1 MTFLSSAGIW
11 LRLQPSQNLVFSFYL
26 DKEAEN
32 IYTCIIIM
40 QGKTRDTIELA
51 WRHPYCHDYICVPLK
66 VYFYAKFK
74 SAPLEGHHLNVMVS
88 AYS

>member
-1 MTFLSSAGIW
+1 
-11 LRLQPSQNLVFSFYL
+11 
-26 DKEAEN
+26 
-32 IYTCIIIM
+32 M

-51 WRHPYCHDYICVPLK
+51 WRHPYCHDDICVPLK